1 MPIEQFLSPDTIML
15 IGIVDSFRT
24 LLLFF
29 MTFLMLIVIFER
41 DEIGVAKT
49 SFKLVIAIF
58 FLYLLIPTKGTM
70 IACLVL
76 KTYPPNSWILPE
88 IVAQLLGVL

>member
-15 IGIVDSFRT
+15 IGVIDSFRT

-29 MTFLMLIVIFER
+29 MAFLMLILLFDR
-41 DEIGVAKT
+41 GDADTAKT
-49 SFKLVIAIF
+49 ALKLIIATF
-58 FLYLLIPTKGTM
+58 FLYLLIPTKGTL
-70 IACLVL
+70 ISCWVL

-88 IVAQLLGVL
+88 IAAQLLGVL